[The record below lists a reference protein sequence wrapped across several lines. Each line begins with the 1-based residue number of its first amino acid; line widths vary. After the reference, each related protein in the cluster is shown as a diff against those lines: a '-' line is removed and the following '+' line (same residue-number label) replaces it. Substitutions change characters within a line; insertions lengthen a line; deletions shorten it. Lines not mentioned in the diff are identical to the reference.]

1 MTLSFL
7 KLYLSSKIEELD
19 KRASVLHSVNDMSEL
34 AGKIE
39 LLQEMWNDLELDKI
53 DKTETITFH
62 NQI

>member
-1 MTLSFL
+1 
-7 KLYLSSKIEELD
+7 
-19 KRASVLHSVNDMSEL
+19 MSEL

-39 LLQEMWNDLELDKI
+39 LLQEMWTELELDKI

>member
-1 MTLSFL
+1 
-7 KLYLSSKIEELD
+7 
-19 KRASVLHSVNDMSEL
+19 MSEL

>member
-7 KLYLSSKIEELD
+7 KLYLTSKIEELD
-19 KRASVLHSVNDMSEL
+19 KRSIVLHSSDEMSEL
-34 AGKIE
+34 VGKIE
-39 LLQEMWNDLELDKI
+39 LIEEMWRDLGLNNI